1 MKPCGTTHSAT
12 SGPHGSWVAPVWVDS
27 DPARTPPSFHD
38 VGVARYSV
46 TAAGLIARE
55 VPVMVRSAKSG
66 HRLIVTRA
74 TVAFRKRLAGGWQG
88 TCGFWRFPASAVIGD
103 PVTSFWCCTRFG
115 VLFRSCRQR
124 SMPSLEFPAHSRS
137 PQRTRRLPLV
147 GPPRIAPRAR
157 KRGCLVFPRGEST
170 TQSTNVKSPRP
181 HRGLADPGRL
191 HATRAPGRSIRQP
204 CRDKALEPAVARHRL
219 APVDTAVLGS
229 AH

>member
-1 MKPCGTTHSAT
+1 MQSNVTPDHAKQANFIARRG
-12 SGPHGSWVAPVWVDS
+12 VDP
-27 DPARTPPSFHD
+27 DPARTLPSFRD

-46 TAAGLIARE
+46 TAARLIARE
-55 VPVMVRSAKSG
+55 VPVLARSAKSG

-74 TVAFRKRLAGGWQG
+74 TVAFRERLAGRWQG

-157 KRGCLVFPRGEST
+157 KRGRLV
-170 TQSTNVKSPRP
+170 
-181 HRGLADPGRL
+181 
-191 HATRAPGRSIRQP
+191 
-204 CRDKALEPAVARHRL
+204 
-219 APVDTAVLGS
+219 
-229 AH
+229 